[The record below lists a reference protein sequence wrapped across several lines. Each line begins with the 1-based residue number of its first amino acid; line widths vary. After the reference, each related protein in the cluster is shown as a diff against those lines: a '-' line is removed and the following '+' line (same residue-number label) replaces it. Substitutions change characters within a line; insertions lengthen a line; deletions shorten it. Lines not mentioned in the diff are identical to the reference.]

1 MIQQILIVSLCLF
14 ANSARSFAASRQ
26 LAAPDELHA
35 VPTVLRISSA
45 VVRKDD
51 WVYLFGPKLDQ
62 YVKIP
67 FHPEAKTRA
76 LRFGEYTQSIRITA
90 PKAHYPGD
98 WRGILFFGDKTM
110 LWDASML
117 QLILFFPEKNKDK
130 SNVSEKKTEKGQD
143 DKDKTT
149 EPDDKEK
156 DKAKAKEKDRVIQEV
171 TVPIDMIKPPRD
183 RQGEPTTVET
193 TKARAQVRNAFK
205 KVFGSRFSGL
215 AALPKGWIEGKNN
228 FYAMASNMEG
238 YPLTV
243 MGCAE
248 GDPTGCTMERF
259 CYLEGGPKIKAKDVA
274 GVGVSEKEKLLLMG
288 DAGRH
293 SIHVYHW
300 DSCFN
305 VKYLRTIELP
315 KSIMKITSLHIDN
328 DNLLWVT
335 TNKWENQFD
344 SNLYYWEAKDWQK

>member
-1 MIQQILIVSLCLF
+1 MAATRRSECVYLCYHVKEVAIPRQKSHSSEVRLVIQQLLIILLCIVASSNQLF
-14 ANSARSFAASRQ
+14 AANKQ
-26 LAAPDELHA
+26 LSAPDELHA

-51 WVYLFGPKLDQ
+51 SLYLFGPKLDQ

-76 LRFGEYTQSIRITA
+76 LRFGEYTQSTRITA

-110 LWDASML
+110 LWDAGML
-117 QLILFFPEKNKDK
+117 QLVLFFPEKNKI
-130 SNVSEKKTEKGQD
+130 
-143 DKDKTT
+143 
-149 EPDDKEK
+149 
-156 DKAKAKEKDRVIQEV
+156 IQEV

-183 RQGEPTTVET
+183 RQGEPTTIET
-193 TKARAQVRNAFK
+193 TKARAHVRNAFK

-215 AALPKGWIEGKNN
+215 SQLPKGWIEGKKNS
-228 FYAMASNMEG
+228 YIMASTMEG

-248 GDPTGCTMERF
+248 DDPTGCTMERF
-259 CYLEGGPKIKAKDVA
+259 CYLEGGPPIKAKDVA
-274 GVGVSEKEKLLLMG
+274 GVGVSEKEKLLLVG

-293 SIHVYHW
+293 SIQVYHW

-305 VKYLRTIELP
+305 VRYVRTLELP
-315 KSIMKITSLHIDN
+315 KSIMKITSLHIDS

-344 SNLYYWEAKDWQK
+344 SNLYYWDDWQK

>member
-1 MIQQILIVSLCLF
+1 MLLQILIVSLFVL
-14 ANSARSFAASRQ
+14 AGSIPTFAANKQ
-26 LAAPDELHA
+26 LSAPDELHA

-51 WVYLFGPKLDQ
+51 SVYLFGPKLDQ

-76 LRFGEYTQSIRITA
+76 LRFGDYTQSTRITA

-117 QLILFFPEKNKDK
+117 QLILFFPEKNK
-130 SNVSEKKTEKGQD
+130 
-143 DKDKTT
+143 
-149 EPDDKEK
+149 
-156 DKAKAKEKDRVIQEV
+156 VIQEV
-171 TVPIDMIKPPRD
+171 TVPIDRIKPPRD

-215 AALPKGWIEGKNN
+215 ATLPKGWIDGGKKS
-228 FYAMASNMEG
+228 YIMASNMEG
-238 YPLTV
+238 FPLTV
-243 MGCAE
+243 MDCAE
-248 GDPTGCTMERF
+248 DDPTACTMERF
-259 CYLEGGPKIKAKDVA
+259 CYLEGGPQIKAKDVA
-274 GVGVSEKEKLLLMG
+274 GVGVSEAGRLLLVG
-288 DAGRH
+288 DSGRH
-293 SIHVYHW
+293 SINVYHW

-305 VKYLRTIELP
+305 VKYLKTIDLP
-315 KSIMKITSLHIDN
+315 KSIMKITSLQIDSE
-328 DNLLWVT
+328 NLLWVT

-344 SNLYYWEAKDWQK
+344 SNLYYWEASDWQK